1 VHADGV
7 STIREAFNIIQVIVP
22 PQHVPSSSIRKRC
35 PQFAAIGDGQRFI
48 PSQYLV
54 VSGNKAFKTVDVS
67 LSTHKASHITLGGQ
81 VGEELLR
88 LPC

>member
-1 VHADGV
+1 MHADGV

-22 PQHVPSSSIRKRC
+22 RNTFRLAAFVRGVRSLRQSATANVSYLASI
-35 PQFAAIGDGQRFI
+35 F
-48 PSQYLV
+48 V